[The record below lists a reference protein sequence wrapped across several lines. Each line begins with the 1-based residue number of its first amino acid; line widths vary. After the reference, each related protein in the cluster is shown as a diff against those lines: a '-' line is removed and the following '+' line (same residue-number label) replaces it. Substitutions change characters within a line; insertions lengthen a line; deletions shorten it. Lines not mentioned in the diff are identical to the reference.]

1 MTICDAHF
9 HILPGFRGYTGR
21 GEVLSIGDGKVR
33 YSTGEEAQAVPPA
46 FADTNFTLETGLAY
60 MHQEGIDTAF
70 LMQATYYGIHNDY
83 VGAAIAA
90 DPVSFRGAIC
100 IDPYSKYWR
109 QIMTHCVT
117 ELDLS
122 AVKFEMSEDYGLTGI
137 HPYLRVNSDDLMPFW
152 DQAVEFGLPF
162 VIDPGWSETLGNRPL
177 DIADLIRRQPH
188 LKVIV
193 PHLGQPTAEI
203 VAENVKVVAEK
214 GELSRADV
222 ERDTS
227 WFQWMRVAAES
238 EQITGF
244 DLAILHTFAEYEEY
258 PYPAAQEYV
267 RHAAELVGPERLIWA
282 SDVPSVLLHATY
294 QQSIDWVRRHCDFL
308 TDDERAGVMAGNA
321 HSVYGFK
328 VAERAA
334 APATGTPAG
343 G

>member
-9 HILPGFRGYTGR
+9 HILPSFRGYCGR
-21 GEVLSIGDGKVR
+21 GEVLSIGNGKVR
-33 YSTGEEAQAVPPA
+33 FSTGEEAQAVPPA
-46 FADTNFTLETGLAY
+46 FADSNFTLEAGLAY
-60 MHQEGIDTAF
+60 LHQEGVDTAF

-90 DPVSFRGAIC
+90 DPIRFRGAIC

-109 QIMTHCVT
+109 LIMTRCVT
-117 ELDLS
+117 ELDLT

-137 HPYLRVNSDDLMPFW
+137 HPYLRVNSDDLVPFW
-152 DQAVEFGLPF
+152 DQAVEFGIPF
-162 VIDPGWSETLGNRPL
+162 VIDPGWSNTLGNRPL
-177 DIADLIRRQPH
+177 DVADLIRKQPD

-227 WFQWMRVAAES
+227 WIQWMRVAADS
-238 EQITGF
+238 NQVTGF

-258 PYPAAQEYV
+258 PYPTAQEYV
-267 RHAAELVGPERLIWA
+267 RHAAELVGPERLVWA
-282 SDVPSVLLHATY
+282 SDLPSVLLHATY
-294 QQSIDWVRRHCDFL
+294 QQSIDWVRKHCDFL

-321 HSVYGFK
+321 HRVYGFK
-328 VAERAA
+328 VAETAA
-334 APATGTPAG
+334 APPDG
-343 G
+343 GYAA